1 MTRCQMAHSR
11 HQTIRLAAYSAGSR
25 YAPAQQIVV
34 HVPEIQRSCSTRVSE
49 KATAWS
55 D

>member
-34 HVPEIQRSCSTRVSE
+34 YVPEIQAVVLDSVSKKSTV
-49 KATAWS
+49 WS